1 MNYLVRQL
9 CPMSVNPQL
18 YLFYLNMNYFS
29 RRQNVKD
36 IIHRIYF
43 VTFSKSLDGS
53 AGRSIY
59 GRKGKSIST
68 ISVCISIRINLYP
81 LHGPRSLI

>member
-18 YLFYLNMNYFS
+18 YLFYLNMNYLS
-29 RRQNVKD
+29 KRQNVND

-43 VTFSKSLDGS
+43 VTFSKSPWMVVLAELS
-53 AGRSIY
+53 MAEKANPY
-59 GRKGKSIST
+59 QQLV
-68 ISVCISIRINLYP
+68 SVSV
-81 LHGPRSLI
+81 